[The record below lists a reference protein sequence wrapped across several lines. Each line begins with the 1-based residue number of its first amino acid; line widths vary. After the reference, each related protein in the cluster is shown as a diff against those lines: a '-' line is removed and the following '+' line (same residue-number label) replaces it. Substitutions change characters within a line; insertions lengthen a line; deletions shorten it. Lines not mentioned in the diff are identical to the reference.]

1 MDDACQIY
9 EQEIKKA
16 KEKIGI
22 LKNELS
28 EVKNKLKINRKNSEL
43 LHEFKKISI
52 KISKATYELE
62 HNQSILKIRNELINS
77 NEKS

>member
-1 MDDACQIY
+1 MMHVKYMSRKLKSQR
-9 EQEIKKA
+9 
-16 KEKIGI
+16 KIGI

-28 EVKNKLKINRKNSEL
+28 EVKNKLKVNRKNSEL

-62 HNQSILKIRNELINS
+62 HNQSILKIR
-77 NEKS
+77 KD

>member
-9 EQEIKKA
+9 EQKIKKA
-16 KEKIGI
+16 KEKVGL
-22 LKNELS
+22 LKSELS
-28 EVKNKLKINRKNSEL
+28 EVKSKLKVNRKNLEL

-62 HNQSILKIRNELINS
+62 HNQSILKIRSELINS
-77 NEKS
+77 NDKP